1 MASAESGAGGARRGD
16 EPSARTKAGPVGGP
30 AEDHLGRL
38 LADAAGPADGGE
50 AGSPWEAVLTPEDRD
65 RLAAAVRRRRGG
77 LDVALAADMVAAVL
91 PEAIAS
97 LVVGEASR
105 RRLAERI
112 AATLIED
119 PRSRVRLE
127 ALLAALRAAT
137 DEPGGP
143 QG

>member
-1 MASAESGAGGARRGD
+1 MVGAGSGAGDAARGD
-16 EPSARTKAGPVGGP
+16 EPSARTTAGPVGGQG
-30 AEDHLGRL
+30 EDHLGRL
-38 LADAAGPADGGE
+38 LADAAGPLDGDD
-50 AGSPWEAVLTPEDRD
+50 AGSPWETALTTEDRD
-65 RLAAAVRRRRGG
+65 RLTAAVRRRGG
-77 LDVALAADMVAAVL
+77 VLDVALAADMVAAVL

-127 ALLAALRAAT
+127 ALIAALRATA
-137 DEPGGP
+137 DQPGGP
-143 QG
+143 QA

>member
-1 MASAESGAGGARRGD
+1 MAGKGSGAGEGARGVD
-16 EPSARTKAGPVGGP
+16 PESRTTAEPVGGP

-38 LADAAGPADGGE
+38 LADAAGPVDGGE

-65 RLAAAVRRRRGG
+65 RLAAAIRRRGG
-77 LDVALAADMVAAVL
+77 NLDVPLAADMVAAVL

-119 PRSRVRLE
+119 PRSRGRLE
-127 ALLAALRAAT
+127 ALLAAVRASG
-137 DEPGGP
+137 DDPGGP
-143 QG
+143 RG